1 MSGALGKQW
10 MAAGSSTLRGLEES
24 ANRKLNKHSSSLDNT
39 DWIAYYERLRKDF
52 SVNSPKN
59 PGHVSVNSNRSNGVV
74 IAEKFLKESGLTK
87 AQARLKKST
96 NLGKERYQQG
106 LNTERFNS
114 IPEGRRTALNCT
126 PKPILLLHQKK

>member
-1 MSGALGKQW
+1 MGKQW
-10 MAAGSSTLRGLEES
+10 IIAGSNTLRGLEES
-24 ANRKLNKHSSSLDNT
+24 ANKKLNKHSSSLDNT
-39 DWIAYYERLRKDF
+39 DWIAYYEKLRKDL

-74 IAEKFLKESGLTK
+74 IAEKFLKETGLTK

-96 NLGKERYQQG
+96 NMGKEKYQVG
-106 LNTERFNS
+106 LNTERYN
-114 IPEGRRTALNCT
+114 IPEGRRTALSST